1 MFNHSLY
8 IYINNFKLCLQSES
22 GYSTWSL
29 YFITMELGFIYKWP
43 SIKCTSNFKQPVSHF
58 THLHEACYYVIERK
72 NCIII
77 WQKSQKLPSCPF
89 MCQVLC
95 SSFSFGSMGF
105 QNKHQL
111 IMLDVIFISFW
122 VSSPR
127 GVCPDKHSGPLTNI
141 IGDLCSTCWCSGHMN
156 ALQVLY
162 NKMK

>member
-1 MFNHSLY
+1 M
-8 IYINNFKLCLQSES
+8 QSES

-43 SIKCTSNFKQPVSHF
+43 SIKCTSNFKTTGF
-58 THLHEACYYVIERK
+58 TFHSPTWSLLLCYWKK

-95 SSFSFGSMGF
+95 SSFSFRSMGF